1 MHLILIVEGILTTII
16 QYIKTSTYQR
26 NINKK
31 LKSINHNINNCVFPL
46 ISFISFEECYVHN
59 IFTTNHK

>member
-16 QYIKTSTYQR
+16 QYIKTNTYQR

-31 LKSINHNINNCVFPL
+31 LKSIKGPFRLSLLLLKLKTENTVA
-46 ISFISFEECYVHN
+46 
-59 IFTTNHK
+59 K